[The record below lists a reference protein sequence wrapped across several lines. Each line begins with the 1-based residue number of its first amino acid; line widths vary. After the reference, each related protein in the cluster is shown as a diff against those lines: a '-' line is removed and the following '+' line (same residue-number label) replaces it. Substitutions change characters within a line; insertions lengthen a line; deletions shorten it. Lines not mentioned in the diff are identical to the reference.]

1 MPASAPPLFARVF
14 LGFAVLLRYVFDPAF
29 AAAVEQRRRGQ
40 AATPPD
46 RPSAPPPTALQ
57 EAAPDAALQL
67 LGLLQRDGRLVDF
80 LQEDVAGYSDA
91 QVGAAARVVHEGCR
105 KTLREHFVLAPVR
118 AEDEGARIT
127 LERGFDAGA
136 VRLAGHVVGEPPFTG
151 TLIHRG
157 WQALEV
163 RLPKLAPGHELRVV
177 APAEVEL

>member
-1 MPASAPPLFARVF
+1 MPASAPSLFARVF

-46 RPSAPPPTALQ
+46 RPSTPPPPALQ
-57 EAAPDAALQL
+57 EAAPEAALQL

-80 LQEDVAGYSDA
+80 LQEEVAAYSDA

-105 KTLREHFVLAPVR
+105 KTLREHFVLAAVR
-118 AEDEGARIT
+118 AEDEGTRVT

-163 RLPKLAPGHELRVV
+163 RLPKLAPGHDLRVV